1 MTRKLAKYASLV
13 LALLATTAV
22 TTASWW
28 AYHRPEVPEE
38 LLRD

>member
-1 MTRKLAKYASLV
+1 MMKRLAKYASLILVV
-13 LALLATTAV
+13 LASTAV

-28 AYHRPEVPEE
+28 AFHRPEVPEE